1 MGANGKGVVVTLVAD
16 REFFFFVFSLHIEL
30 LFCAAT

>member
-1 MGANGKGVVVTLVAD
+1 MGANGMGVVVTLVAD
-16 REFFFFVFSLHIEL
+16 REFFFVFSLHIEL